1 MSEWKKEK
9 LGDYVEVLSGFAF
22 KSKDF
27 TSEGVPVIK
36 IKNISPPNV
45 SLEDLSYVPMTIVTQ
60 NPRYIL
66 SRGDVLIAMT
76 GSHINQ
82 IASVVGRVGRIRYDV
97 LSVLNQRVGKIV
109 NKDDKKS
116 SLDFVYYYLSQYEV
130 KVELAQKAGGAANQA
145 NISPKDIK
153 DLMFPCPPVET
164 QHRIATI
171 LSRYDSLIE
180 NYQKQIKLLEE
191 AAQRLYKEWFV
202 DLHFPGHENVNI
214 IDGLPE
220 GWEKKK
226 LCELF
231 SFVRGKS
238 YTSKELSDEGTIM
251 VNLKNIQSFGGYKSD
266 VEKHFIGTFK
276 EEQTLMKG
284 DLIMG
289 VTDMTQERR
298 LVGSVALIP
307 DFKETATFSM
317 DLIKLISFKLPNI
330 YLYCAMRYGDVNRQ
344 IAPLANGVNV
354 LHLKPEAISNIEM
367 VVASDSIIEKFV
379 SYTSKTIESILSLQS
394 QLRLLT
400 EARDRLLPKLMS
412 GEIEI

>member
-171 LSRYDSLIE
+171 LSRYESLIE

-202 DLHFPGHENVNI
+202 DLRFPGHENTKIV
-214 IDGLPE
+214 DGVPE
-220 GWEKKK
+220 GWEKKRLIDLVDVQYGYAFDGK
-226 LCELF
+226 LFNSSGEGMPILRIRNIPDGITSDYTTEEAQDCYIVHNGDIVVGMDGIFHINSWSGGDAYLVQRAC
-231 SFVRGKS
+231 SFRP
-238 YTSKELSDEGTIM
+238 
-251 VNLKNIQSFGGYKSD
+251 
-266 VEKHFIGTFK
+266 K
-276 EEQTLMKG
+276 EECMKG
-284 DLIMG
+284 FIFQAI
-289 VTDMTQERR
+289 QEPIKFFEKT
-298 LVGSVALIP
+298 LVGATVA
-307 DFKETATFSM
+307 
-317 DLIKLISFKLPNI
+317 
-330 YLYCAMRYGDVNRQ
+330 
-344 IAPLANGVNV
+344 
-354 LHLKPEAISNIEM
+354 HLGKKHI
-367 VVASDSIIEKFV
+367 DSIELCIPKNFELYKPFSKF
-379 SYTSKTIESILSLQS
+379 YNQRQGLLSQI
-394 QLRLLT
+394 RLLT

-412 GEIEI
+412 GEINVES

>member
-171 LSRYDSLIE
+171 LSRYESLIE

-191 AAQRLYKEWFV
+191 ATQRLYKEWFV
-202 DLHFPGHENVNI
+202 DLRFPGHENTKIV
-214 IDGLPE
+214 DGVPE
-220 GWEKKK
+220 GWEKKRLIDLVDVQYGYAFDGK
-226 LCELF
+226 LFNSSGEGMPILRIRNIPDGITSDYTTEEAQDCYIVHNGDIVVGMDGIFHINSWSGGDAYLVQRAC
-231 SFVRGKS
+231 SFRP
-238 YTSKELSDEGTIM
+238 
-251 VNLKNIQSFGGYKSD
+251 
-266 VEKHFIGTFK
+266 K
-276 EEQTLMKG
+276 EECMKG
-284 DLIMG
+284 FIFQAI
-289 VTDMTQERR
+289 QEPIKFFEKT
-298 LVGSVALIP
+298 LVGATVA
-307 DFKETATFSM
+307 
-317 DLIKLISFKLPNI
+317 
-330 YLYCAMRYGDVNRQ
+330 
-344 IAPLANGVNV
+344 
-354 LHLKPEAISNIEM
+354 HLGKKHI
-367 VVASDSIIEKFV
+367 DSIELCIPKNFELYKPFSKF
-379 SYTSKTIESILSLQS
+379 YNQRQGLLSQI
-394 QLRLLT
+394 RLLT

-412 GEIEI
+412 GEINVES